1 MPEIKNLYAREVL
14 DSRGNPTVEVE
25 VTTESLAFGRAI
37 VPSGASTGIYEALE
51 LRDGK
56 KERYGGKGVQKAVGH
71 VNKELARKLKG
82 IDVTRQQ
89 DIDRLLLEADGT
101 EHKDRMGAN
110 ALLGVSLACA
120 HAGADYTGLPL
131 HQYLGGIFG
140 SLMPMPMMN
149 ILNGGAHADNTL
161 DFQEFMI
168 IPTGAESFRDAVRMG
183 SEVFHSLKNILKERG
198 LSTAVG
204 DEGGFAPDLKSNE
217 EGLRVITQAIEAA
230 GYVPGKDVCLAL
242 DVAASEFFSEGYYV
256 LKGEGGTRLDSRE
269 MAEYYA
275 KLIQRYPVVSIEDG
289 CDQDDWEGWRHM
301 TGLLGDKVQLVGDD
315 FFVTNVSRLEKGIA
329 EGCANAILIKPNQ
342 IGTLTETVQA
352 VRMAQ
357 RAGYGAIISHRSGE
371 SEDTTIADLA
381 VALNAG
387 QIKTGSMSR
396 TDRLA
401 KYNQLM
407 RIEEY
412 LGEGAA
418 LARPF
423 HNLPCCDEKKSG
435 SKR

>member
-289 CDQDDWEGWRHM
+289 CDQDDWEGWSM
-301 TGLLGDKVQLVGDD
+301 LTKALGDRVQLVGDD
-315 FFVTNVSRLEKGIA
+315 LFVTNVERVKTGLEKHV
-329 EGCANAILIKPNQ
+329 ANSVLIKVNQ
-342 IGTLTETVQA
+342 IGTLTETLDTIQLA
-352 VRMAQ
+352 NRH
-357 RAGYGAIISHRSGE
+357 GYTTVVSHRSGE
-371 SEDTTIADLA
+371 TEDTTIADL
-381 VALNAG
+381 VVGLNAG
-387 QIKTGSMSR
+387 QIKTGAPSR
-396 TDRLA
+396 TDRVC
-401 KYNQLM
+401 KYNQLL
-407 RIEEY
+407 RIEEELFDVAQY
-412 LGEGAA
+412 AGKDA
-418 LARPF
+418 F
-423 HNLPCCDEKKSG
+423 FNL
-435 SKR
+435 SK